1 MKNKDERFNSI
12 AYLGMGTVLIIILDT
27 AWFSHGG
34 WTPLRMGMYAVM
46 TLLIVTMVVK
56 LVKLFKDGNKE
67 SNKDK
72 K

>member
-1 MKNKDERFNSI
+1 MKNKDERFNVI

-34 WTPLRMGMYAVM
+34 WPPLRIGMYVVL
-46 TLLIVTMVVK
+46 TLLIVTMIVK
-56 LVKLFKDGNKE
+56 LVKIFKDGNQ
-67 SNKDK
+67 SNTKDK